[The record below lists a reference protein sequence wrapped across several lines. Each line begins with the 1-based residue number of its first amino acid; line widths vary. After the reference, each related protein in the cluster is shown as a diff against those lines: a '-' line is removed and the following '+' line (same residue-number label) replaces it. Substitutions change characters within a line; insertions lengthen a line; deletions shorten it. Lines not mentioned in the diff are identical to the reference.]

1 MEIKEFKEKKEQ
13 EFCEILFDLIDNW
26 EEEIIEFKQADKSF
40 KKDEIGQYFSA
51 ISNEANLAGLQHGW
65 LVFGVNNKSRKITG
79 TDYRNTEG
87 LRTLKHEISE
97 DTTGSISFLGVYEVY
112 PVVDGE
118 KKRVIMFQIPAAM
131 TAIPTGWKKI
141 EYAREGESIVPLS
154 EEKRERIRRQE
165 KMDWSKQ
172 FVAGA
177 TIENLDKGA
186 ITIARE
192 KYKDKLDDEILS
204 SEVDRMT
211 DEEFLERRNL
221 LINGRVTNAAMLL
234 LGNAQYEY
242 MFARAPEASW
252 RIYDSKGENIR
263 DYKIFKIP
271 FITLG
276 DRMLE
281 NIRNLTYRYMPDQT
295 TLFPVEIK
303 QYDNWVLRELLNN
316 CIAHSDYAI
325 GGRIYLHEFED
336 KLIFTNPG
344 AFIPGSIEPI
354 LKPSYT
360 SPFHRNQLLADAMV
374 MFNMIDT
381 ETTGIRKV
389 YYIQRDRFFPMPDYS
404 FEDGKVNV
412 TVYGKEI
419 DQRFTHLLH
428 DNNGMELIVAYLL
441 DRVQKGL
448 SISNEAVKLLRKYK
462 LVEGRVGNLYLA
474 ISLAKDK
481 EGKAAYIK
489 NKGFDNKYYQDLII
503 EYLEKFGRAEKSDLR
518 ELLYNK
524 LPETMTEN
532 QKDKKVSN
540 LTDSMKK
547 KGIIRSESTNRR
559 RTGIVLTC
567 EYKKV
572 NKSEK

>member
-1 MEIKEFKEKKEQ
+1 MEIKEFKEKQER
-13 EFCEILFDLIDNW
+13 EFCELLYDLIDNW

-40 KKDEIGQYFSA
+40 KMDDIGRYFSA
-51 ISNEANLAGLQHGW
+51 ISNEANLSGLQHGW
-65 LVFGVNNKSRKITG
+65 LVFGVNNKTRKIVG

-97 DTTGSISFLGVYEVY
+97 ETTGGISFIGVYEVY
-112 PVVDGE
+112 PIVDDE

-141 EYAREGESIVPLS
+141 EYGREGESIVPLS

-165 KMDWSKQ
+165 KLDWSKQ
-172 FVAGA
+172 FVGGA
-177 TIENLDKGA
+177 TIENLDRDA
-186 ITIARE
+186 IAIARE
-192 KYKDKLDDEILS
+192 KYKEKMDDDIIS
-204 SEVDRMT
+204 SEVDRMS

-221 LINGRVTNAAMLL
+221 IINRKVTNAAMLL

-242 MFARAPEASW
+242 MFNRAPEASW
-252 RIYDSKGENIR
+252 RLFDSKGEFVR
-263 DYKIFKIP
+263 DYKIYKIP

-276 DRMLE
+276 DRMLK

-316 CIAHSDYAI
+316 CIAHSDYLI

-336 KLIFTNPG
+336 KLVFTNPG
-344 AFIPGSIEPI
+344 NFIPGSIEPI

-389 YYIQRDRFFPMPDYS
+389 FYIQRNRFFPMPDYS
-404 FEDGKVNV
+404 FEEEKVNV

-419 DQRFTHLLH
+419 DQKYTHLLH
-428 DNNGMELIVAYLL
+428 DNDGMELIVAFLL

-448 SISNEAVKLLRKYK
+448 SVPKDGVKLLRKYR
-462 LVEGRVGNLYLA
+462 LVEGRIGNLYLA
-474 ISLAKDK
+474 MSLAKDM
-481 EGKAAYIK
+481 EDKARYIK

-503 EYLEKFGRAEKSDLR
+503 EYLERFGSAKKSDLR
-518 ELLYNK
+518 ELLLNK
-524 LPETMTEN
+524 LPETMTED
-532 QKDKKVSN
+532 QKEKKISN
-540 LTDSMKK
+540 LTDAMKR
-547 KGIIRSESTNRR
+547 KGVIRSDSTNKRKAS
-559 RTGIVLTC
+559 IVLTSD
-567 EYKKV
+567 YRSKL
-572 NKSEK
+572 KS